1 MKKESLV
8 LEKVAENGAVILGK
22 NVHSF
27 KEEFKKEQAIDL
39 SSDKLAAMRRP
50 LVQLALQVRDTSG
63 DTAPVTVEMSKS
75 ELDGLIAALEHT
87 DAALRKVDL

>member
-1 MKKESLV
+1 MSAAQLVDFDWSLR
-8 LEKVAENGAVILGK
+8 LT
-22 NVHSF
+22 
-27 KEEFKKEQAIDL
+27 L

-63 DTAPVTVEMSKS
+63 DTAPVSVEMSES